1 VLQVRLNLITADPV
15 LLGDATKYIEGEVR
29 PAVASL
35 PESLGMSLLAN
46 PDLGVAILESFWA
59 SDYAL
64 GHSEAV
70 LAPARTEI
78 IRLARATVAVE
89 SYRIP
94 VFEREAP
101 LHGGE
106 GVRLTRMDVEPAAV
120 PDAIEVFGDTVV
132 PLLAE
137 TAGFHSALLFADP
150 GSGRLI
156 SETVWRDAAALA
168 ASRSAAALV
177 RVETVAAA
185 NCMIRAVEEYTQVF
199 SSARKPR
206 S

>member
-1 VLQVRLNLITADPV
+1 MLQVRLNLITVDPV

-29 PAVASL
+29 PAVERL

-46 PDLGVAILESFWA
+46 PELGAAILESFWA

-64 GHSEAV
+64 VHSESA
-70 LAPARTEI
+70 LAPARSEI
-78 IRLARATVAVE
+78 IRLARATVTVE
-89 SYRIP
+89 SYQIP

-101 LHGGE
+101 LRGGE
-106 GVRLTRMDVEPAAV
+106 GVRLTRMAVEPAAV
-120 PDAIEVFGDTVV
+120 QDAIEMFGDTAV

-150 GSGRLI
+150 GSGHLI
-156 SETVWRDAAALA
+156 SETVWRDPAALV

-177 RVETVAAA
+177 RVETVTAA
-185 NCMIRAVEEYTQVF
+185 NCVIRAVEEYTQVF